1 MTPFRFSAVLGL
13 MLIGV
18 PSYCQAQGTAR
29 ESPKDAAGI
38 RKALDEKVT
47 LDYNAQSL
55 QDALDH
61 LQQKTKIKFV
71 LDNMMFPGGFGPPP
85 GGGLRGAPALA
96 GPGGPGMPG
105 GQPVLK
111 SDNVK
116 IRTVLQNLL
125 SPYQLTYVILRDS
138 VLITTEEVGH
148 QRQMQQ
154 RVNVDVRDVSITEA
168 LRRLSDETGVNIVID
183 PRQNDKARTKVTLQL
198 DDVTAET
205 AVRLLAEV
213 ADLSWAP
220 MGSVIF
226 VTTEQRAEK
235 LKKDNRD
242 NNPQPRGPTT
252 TYGPVAGSVIIP

>member
-1 MTPFRFSAVLGL
+1 MRILTALTALGL
-13 MLIGV
+13 ACGFLATAPV
-18 PSYCQAQGTAR
+18 AQAQGRT
-29 ESPKDAAGI
+29 KDAAAI

-55 QDALDH
+55 QDAIDH

-71 LDNMMFPGGFGPPP
+71 LDNMMFPGGFGPPA
-85 GGGLRGAPALA
+85 GGGLRGAPGFG

-105 GQPVLK
+105 GQTALK
-111 SDNVK
+111 SDNAK
-116 IRTVLQNLL
+116 IRTVLQSLL

-138 VLITTEEVGH
+138 VLITTEEWGH

-183 PRQNDKARTKVTLQL
+183 PRQGDKARTKITLQL
-198 DDVTAET
+198 DDVSTET

-235 LKKDNRD
+235 LRKENRD
-242 NNPQPRGPTT
+242 NNQPLHGPA
-252 TYGPVAGSVIIP
+252 TYGPVIRSGAIIP